1 MFAPT
6 TGKDPRTMSAAQWMP
21 ERLPIALPQ
30 VLLVEDDRRLGELM
44 QHYLGEHG
52 FVVEPVHR
60 GDQAVEACRRLVP
73 QVVVLDLML
82 PGIGGIEVCRQI
94 RAFSDVPILILTAC
108 EDDVEQVLGLE
119 SGADDYVLKPIE
131 PRLLLARLRALLR
144 RQQPAGGHRGKASF
158 GGLCIDRAEREVSHQ
173 QQRIELSTTEFEILW
188 LLASQPGQILS
199 RDKILLAVRG
209 IGFDGLDR
217 SVDVCIGKLRRKLG
231 DDPREPRRIKTVWGR
246 GYQFNPAGW

>member
-1 MFAPT
+1 
-6 TGKDPRTMSAAQWMP
+6 MSAAQWMP
-21 ERLPIALPQ
+21 ESVPIAQPQ
-30 VLLVEDDRRLGELM
+30 VLLVEDDRRLGELV

-52 FVVEPVHR
+52 FAVETVLR
-60 GDQAVEACRRLVP
+60 GDQAVAACRRLAP
-73 QVVVLDLML
+73 QGVVLDLML

-144 RQQPAGGHRGKASF
+144 RQQPAGGCRSRASF
-158 GGLCIDRAEREVSHQ
+158 GSLRIDRAEREVNHD

-199 RDKILLAVRG
+199 RDQILLAVRG

-231 DDPREPRRIKTVWGR
+231 DDPRVPRRIKTIWGR

>member
-1 MFAPT
+1 
-6 TGKDPRTMSAAQWMP
+6 MSAMHWMP
-21 ERLPIALPQ
+21 DNLPLARPQ
-30 VLLVEDDRRLGELM
+30 VLLVEDDRRLGELV

-52 FVVEPVHR
+52 FAVVTVHR
-60 GDQAVEACRRLVP
+60 GDQAVDACRRLSP

-82 PGIGGIEVCRQI
+82 PGMGGIDVCRQI
-94 RAFSDVPILILTAC
+94 RAFSEVPILILTAC

-144 RQQPAGGHRGKASF
+144 RQQPAGGNRRKASF
-158 GGLCIDRAEREVSHQ
+158 GGLHIDRAEREVSHE

-188 LLASQPGQILS
+188 VLASQPGQILS
-199 RDKILLAVRG
+199 RDQILLAVRG

-231 DDPREPRRIKTVWGR
+231 DDPREPRRIKTIWGR